1 METQTVKSAIFC
13 DHANEVPV
21 YCSCSPDCYCKEH
34 TCKPVSVHL
43 PNRNEDPIEVYEQA
57 IAQMRA
63 WLAIVYPSS
72 QVGRALK
79 IQYIPVNRSQ
89 FPKLVMRAKI
99 WTTNNVYSINGHLH
113 MLNDPSGYLCCGAQ
127 SRKFRTGEDWFRG
140 NDLPDGNF
148 SEETWREILCGIVR
162 YEAEEIKSEKWK
174 DVIH

>member
-21 YCSCSPDCYCKEH
+21 YCLCSPDCYCKEH
-34 TCKPVSVHL
+34 TCKPRIGVPL
-43 PNRNEDPIEVYEQA
+43 PNRNEDPIEIYEQA
-57 IAQMRA
+57 IAKMRE
-63 WLAIVYPSS
+63 WLGWIYSS
-72 QVGRALK
+72 SKVDRALK
-79 IQYIPVNRSQ
+79 TQ
-89 FPKLVMRAKI
+89 FTGYYPKLHIRAKI

-113 MLNDPSGYLCCGAQ
+113 ILNNDPSGYLCCGAQ